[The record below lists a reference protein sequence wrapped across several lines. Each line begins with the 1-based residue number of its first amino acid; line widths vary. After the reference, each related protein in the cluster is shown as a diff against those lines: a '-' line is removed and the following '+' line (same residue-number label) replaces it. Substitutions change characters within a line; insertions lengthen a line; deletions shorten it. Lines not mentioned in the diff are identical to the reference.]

1 MEEEYDDRGWSG
13 GPDGIDDDVSK
24 AFQVSSC
31 TEIFFD
37 IYFHFFLTAGQE
49 PRVF

>member
-24 AFQVSSC
+24 AFQVLSR
-31 TEIFFD
+31 TEILYHNFRLRVFD
-37 IYFHFFLTAGQE
+37 FYFHFFL
-49 PRVF
+49 